1 MDEDR
6 VDFGADASFWEP
18 ADAAP
23 APAAAG
29 GGGEFK
35 ESKGLTTGE
44 AEALLKQWGPNALE
58 ERRTP
63 TWLIIFRLVPRSPPG
78 PSLASPPSLPLSPSP
93 PPSLPLPSPL
103 PLPLLSLS
111 LSSLTD
117 VWRLVVRAV
126 RASELLVRV

>member
-1 MDEDR
+1 M
-6 VDFGADASFWEP
+6 DFGADASFWEP

-78 PSLASPPSLPLSPSP
+78 PSLASPPSSL
-93 PPSLPLPSPL
+93 PPSLPALPRLL
-103 PLPLLSLS
+103 PLPFPFHSLFLFS
-111 LSSLTD
+111 PSPVSGACG
-117 VWRLVVRAV
+117 VWLCVWCERVCSCV
-126 RASELLVRV
+126 ASE